1 MSSLAVTPVKDT
13 DRLVAVLSDEGNDNF
28 VLSGTKSTI
37 YNLDSI
43 SSAALQTVL
52 ARGSFTLTPSAT
64 STIVPVTGCLPT
76 SQLAGVPWP
85 QTLHAANALDTT
97 SYTMGTG
104 EIVVNHANNPLTD
117 RTFGFVIFFF

>member
-1 MSSLAVTPVKDT
+1 MSGIVVSPVKNT
-13 DRLVAVLSDEGNDNF
+13 DQLVVVLSDEGNDNF

-37 YNLDSI
+37 YNLDSV

-76 SQLAGVPWP
+76 SQLAGVP
-85 QTLHAANALDTT
+85 
-97 SYTMGTG
+97 
-104 EIVVNHANNPLTD
+104 
-117 RTFGFVIFFF
+117 